1 MTKKK
6 LAVIITAA
14 VLFIAALIFTLTV
27 LLSGSEKHIAEIT
40 SDGNVIRVI
49 DLSTAPDETFTVESA
64 NGTNTVT
71 VKNGTISVTEASCP
85 DKICVKHGELR
96 TEMLPIVCL
105 PNRLIITYR

>member
-14 VLFIAALIFTLTV
+14 VLFIAALIFT
-27 LLSGSEKHIAEIT
+27 H
-40 SDGNVIRVI
+40 
-49 DLSTAPDETFTVESA
+49 
-64 NGTNTVT
+64 VT
-71 VKNGTISVTEASCP
+71 DAGCP
-85 DKICVKHGELR
+85 DKICVNHGELR